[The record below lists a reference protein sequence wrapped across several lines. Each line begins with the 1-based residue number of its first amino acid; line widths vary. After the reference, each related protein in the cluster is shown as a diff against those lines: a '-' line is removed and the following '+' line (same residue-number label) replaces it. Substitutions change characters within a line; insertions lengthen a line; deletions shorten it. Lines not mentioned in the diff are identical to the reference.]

1 MVGVRG
7 GLAGVG
13 LGVRQEWLQLRGGD
27 YASDSQEAWSE
38 LHRPADSSSRDW
50 VELVVC
56 QQPPRPPP
64 CGLGPWKYPPLQTGF
79 LGGHP
84 LHLTPRVPGR
94 ASDALKKLFRS

>member
-64 CGLGPWKYPPLQTGF
+64 PAGWALGNT
-79 LGGHP
+79 HP
-84 LHLTPRVPGR
+84 SKL
-94 ASDALKKLFRS
+94 AS